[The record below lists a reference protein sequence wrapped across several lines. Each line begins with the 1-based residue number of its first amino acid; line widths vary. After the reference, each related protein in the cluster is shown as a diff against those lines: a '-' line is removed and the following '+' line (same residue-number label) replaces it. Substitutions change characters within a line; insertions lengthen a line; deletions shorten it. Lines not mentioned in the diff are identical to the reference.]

1 MIEKNIGDHARVM
14 AMIRN
19 QHATK
24 RGHVRMR
31 VGECV
36 DAPVLHDSLANAGS
50 ELIVQ
55 RSFDEIAGEIADQ

>member
-1 MIEKNIGDHARVM
+1 MIG
-14 AMIRN
+14 N
-19 QHATK
+19 QHAAK
-24 RGHVRMR
+24 CRNVRMR

-50 ELIVQ
+50 ELIAQ